1 MFGGE
6 DDAGGGELL
15 GDAAHVEDGLRRE
28 RDTQFEAG
36 RAVALLVD
44 EIAVADYAQGA
55 ARGVGLVE
63 LGEDLVDFALDAWVL
78 LGEGG
83 IGCERDDGEEE
94 YCGAAE
100 RFHGWALPRL

>member
-1 MFGGE
+1 
-6 DDAGGGELL
+6 
-15 GDAAHVEDGLRRE
+15 
-28 RDTQFEAG
+28 
-36 RAVALLVD
+36 
-44 EIAVADYAQGA
+44 
-55 ARGVGLVE
+55 
-63 LGEDLVDFALDAWVL
+63 L